1 LLSPGEVLFRG
12 KVMKNN
18 SSIHIDSKYLQ
29 NLGLDLYQLVWEL
42 TSQVPKGRVT
52 TYGAIAKAL
61 GDIRAARAIGTIEH
75 VNPYAPSVPCHRV
88 VYSDG
93 GIGGYGS
100 PEGTP
105 KKIKLLDREGVKV
118 KDEKIVNFKEVLF
131 DDFTISGPPPLEM
144 LRAEQLA
151 LKNEIVLKDK
161 EPNKKLR
168 TIGGIDATY
177 NDDTAFGAIAILDFD
192 TLELVEAQTARIR
205 TRFPY
210 IPTYLS
216 YHELPIIIELMKKI
230 ISIPDVIIFDGNG
243 ILHPFGLGLATHAGI
258 LLRLP
263 TMGIAKKLLVGELT
277 KSLKGHP
284 DVTQVVYNNQLIGYG
299 LKPKTAKKKLVFV
312 SPGNLIS
319 FKSALNMAKKVC
331 ISRIPEP
338 IRIAHALANEIRKNQ
353 SPVLNSR

>member
-1 LLSPGEVLFRG
+1 
-12 KVMKNN
+12 M
-18 SSIHIDSKYLQ
+18 Q
-29 NLGLDLYQLVWEL
+29 NLDLDIYQLVWEL
-42 TSQVPKGRVT
+42 TSQVPKGRVS

-61 GDIRAARAIGTIEH
+61 GDIRAARAIGNIEH
-75 VNPYAPSVPCHRV
+75 VNPYAPKVPCHRV

-100 PEGTP
+100 PEGIS
-105 KKIKLLDREGVKV
+105 KKIKLLAQEGVKV
-118 KDEKIVNFKEVLF
+118 KDEKIVNFREVLF
-131 DDFTISGPPPLEM
+131 DDFTISGPRPLEK

-151 LKNEIVLKDK
+151 LKNEIVLEDR
-161 EPNKKLR
+161 EPNEKLK

-177 NDDTAFGAIAILDFD
+177 NDDTAFGAVAILDFD
-192 TLELVEAQTARIR
+192 TLELVEAQTAKIR

-230 ISIPDVIIFDGNG
+230 TSVPDVIIFDGNG
-243 ILHPFGLGLATHAGI
+243 VLHPFSLGLATHAGI

-263 TMGIAKKLLVGELT
+263 TMGIAKKLLVGKLA
-277 KSLKGHP
+277 KSVKDHP
-284 DVTQVVYNNQLIGYG
+284 DVKHVVYNNQVIGYG
-299 LKPKTAKKKLVFV
+299 LKPKNAKKKMVYV

-319 FKSALNMAKKVC
+319 FKSALHVAKTIC

-338 IRIAHALANEIRKNQ
+338 IRIAHTLANEIRKNKP
-353 SPVLNSR
+353 SVLNS

>member
-1 LLSPGEVLFRG
+1 MLRPGEVLFRG
-12 KVMKNN
+12 KAMKNN
-18 SSIHIDSKYLQ
+18 SSIHINSKYLQ
-29 NLGLDLYQLVWEL
+29 NLGLDIYQLVWEL

-75 VNPYAPSVPCHRV
+75 VNPYAPFVPCHRV

-93 GIGGYGS
+93 GIGGFGS
-100 PEGTP
+100 PEGVP
-105 KKIKLLDREGVKV
+105 KKIKLLDSEGVKV

-131 DDFTISGPPPLEM
+131 EDFAISKPPPLEI
-144 LRAEQLA
+144 LRAEQWE
-151 LKNEIVLKDK
+151 LKNKIVLKDK
-161 EPNKKLR
+161 EPNKRFR

-177 NDDTAFGAIAILDFD
+177 NDETAFGAVVVLDFD
-192 TLELVEAQTARIR
+192 TLELVEAQTARIK

-230 ISIPDVIIFDGNG
+230 TSIPDVILFDGNG
-243 ILHPFGLGLATHAGI
+243 VLHPISLGLATHAGI
-258 LLRLP
+258 LLQLP
-263 TMGIAKKLLVGELT
+263 TIGIAKKLLVGELA

-284 DVTQVVYNNQLIGYG
+284 DVKQVVYNNQVIGYG
-299 LKPKTAKKKLVFV
+299 LKPKNAKKKLVFV
-312 SPGNLIS
+312 SPGNLIN
-319 FKSALNMAKKVC
+319 FKSALNVAKKVC

-338 IRIAHALANEIRKNQ
+338 IRIAHALANETRKNQ
-353 SPVLNSR
+353 LAVLNS